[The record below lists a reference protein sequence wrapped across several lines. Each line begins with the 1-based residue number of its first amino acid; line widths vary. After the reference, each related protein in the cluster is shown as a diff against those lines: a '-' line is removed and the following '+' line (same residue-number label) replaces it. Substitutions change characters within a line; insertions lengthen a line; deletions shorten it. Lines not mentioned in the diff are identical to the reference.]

1 MGIPLMAEMEDGKI
15 VALDE
20 WPDAAV
26 IQAKLDKI
34 MADMVIIMDKM
45 NRMDA
50 GYTDTQNRII
60 KLDVRVKDLEG
71 VGNSIKKLESKLGL
85 V

>member
-1 MGIPLMAEMEDGKI
+1 MGIPLMAKMEDGK
-15 VALDE
+15 VVGLDE

-50 GYTDTQNRII
+50 GYSDAQNRITG
-60 KLDVRVKDLEG
+60 LDNRLKH
-71 VGNSIKKLESKLGL
+71 LESKVGPG
-85 V
+85 

>member
-34 MADMVIIMDKM
+34 MADLVIIMDKM

-50 GYTDTQNRII
+50 GYTDTQGRIT